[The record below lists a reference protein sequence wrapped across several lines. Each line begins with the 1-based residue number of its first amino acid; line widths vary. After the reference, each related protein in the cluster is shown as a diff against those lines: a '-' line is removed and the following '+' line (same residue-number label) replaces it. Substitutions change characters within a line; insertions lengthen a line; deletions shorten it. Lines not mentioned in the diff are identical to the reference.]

1 MPASKVTLRVP
12 ANGVLH
18 RLSPLMIGAN
28 LEDLNYQCYG
38 GLYSQL
44 LHGEHFQE
52 PSSGFTRPLKGF
64 RAYGGTWNVR
74 DGVLFAA
81 AEAGAM
87 LVADG
92 PVIAD
97 GAAGAEVFFRDEQEG
112 RAGLIVRV
120 IDPSAD
126 PRSFEGYSIHL
137 CPKGR
142 KLMVVR
148 HKPRT
153 DWVLIDTVCDF
164 AVKQWVHLEARFAA
178 KQFEV
183 LVNGIPFIAADDS
196 WRRELSGG
204 PVGLRADNS
213 DAQFRNLWVAAEGGK
228 KQPIALDA
236 AASAGTRDDI
246 SLRWAKVQT
255 GTAQGSFGL
264 EHDHPLA
271 GKQSQR
277 VTFESGRGEIGI
289 DNAGLHRWGLNL
301 LAGREYEGSVCLQ
314 SLKAAAVTVSLR
326 SAGGRKIY
334 ASRTLKVKGSR
345 RWQSLSFKLKPS
357 RTDRDARF
365 AITLSKPASIVV
377 GYAFLQ
383 PGQWGRFAGLHVRKD
398 LAEAVIAQGIKI
410 IRYNGSMVTCPNQ
423 SDYQWKKMIGPRENR
438 PPYVG
443 TFNPF
448 ASHGWGI
455 PDFLAFCQAAG
466 IVAVPGVNRS
476 ESPADLADLVEY
488 CNGPA
493 GSKWGRRRAADGFK
507 KPLHLSYIQYG
518 NEERINDEYLADF
531 KAAAAA
537 VWAKDPTITMV
548 VSDWMYW
555 DGIPDPQKIARATC
569 ENLDAHVKL
578 LQWAR
583 DEGGKV
589 WWDVHVWEAGP
600 WVSGVKGIADLHA
613 WFEKFVP
620 YYPVPIAAL
629 EQNAGNHDLKRGLAH
644 ACMSNELA
652 KLGRFVPAAAAPNT
666 MQPWQQ
672 YTTRGWDQGQIFFTQ
687 SKFWYQPSGYVD
699 IMLTQNAC
707 PDLLEISSTL
717 EPKEFSVTARK
728 STDGR
733 TISIV
738 AVNESDQPR
747 PATIELDAFTPRKKT
762 ATVLELAGKPE
773 HDNTPKAP
781 TRVVPV
787 KRTWRYAVRKGVV
800 SYLFPPHSFTI
811 LRFE

>member
-1 MPASKVTLRVP
+1 MPAAKATLRVQT
-12 ANGVLH
+12 NRVLH

-52 PSSGFTRPLKGF
+52 NSSGFTCPLKGF
-64 RAYGGTWNVR
+64 RAYGGAWNVR
-74 DGVLFAA
+74 DGVLYAA

-87 LVADG
+87 LVTEG
-92 PVIAD
+92 PVFAD
-97 GAAGAEVFFRDEQEG
+97 GAAGVELFFRDEQEG
-112 RAGLIVRV
+112 AAGLIVRV
-120 IDPSAD
+120 VDPSAD

-137 CPKGR
+137 QPKGR
-142 KLMVVR
+142 KLLVVR

-153 DWVLIDTVCDF
+153 DWVLIDAEAAFD
-164 AVKQWVHLEARFAA
+164 VKQWVTLEARFVG
-178 KQFEV
+178 KNFEV
-183 LVNGIPFIAADDS
+183 LVNGQSFSAPDES
-196 WRRELSGG
+196 WRRELSGA
-204 PVGLRADNS
+204 PVGLRAHNS
-213 DAQFRNLWVAAEGGK
+213 DAQFRNLWLAAEGGK
-228 KQPIALDA
+228 KQPVALEA
-236 AASAGTRDDI
+236 AASVGSRDDI
-246 SLRWAKVQT
+246 SMRWAKVQT
-255 GTAQGSFGL
+255 GTAVGAFGL
-264 EHDHPLA
+264 EHKQPLA
-271 GKQSQR
+271 GRQSQR

-289 DNAGLHRWGLNL
+289 DNAGLHRWGLHL
-301 LAGREYEGSVCLQ
+301 LAGREYEGSVCLK
-314 SLKAAAVTVSLR
+314 SLKPAAVTVSLR
-326 SAGGRKIY
+326 SANGKKIL
-334 ASRTLKVKGSR
+334 AGKTLSVKGSR
-345 RWQSLSFKLKPS
+345 TWQTLSFKLTPS
-357 RTDRDARF
+357 RTDRDGRF

-377 GYAFLQ
+377 GYARLE

-398 LAEAVIAQGIKI
+398 LAQAVIDQGVKI
-410 IRYNGSMVTCPNQ
+410 IRYNGSMVTTPNFA
-423 SDYQWKKMIGPRENR
+423 DYQWKKMIGPRETR
-438 PPYVG
+438 PPFVG

-455 PDFLAFCQAAG
+455 PDALAFCQAAG

-488 CNGPA
+488 CNGA
-493 GSKWGRRRAADGFK
+493 ASSKWGRRRAADGFK
-507 KPLHLSYIQYG
+507 KPLGLAYLQYG
-518 NEERINDEYLADF
+518 NEERINEEYLADF
-531 KAAAAA
+531 KAAASA
-537 VWAKDPTITMV
+537 VWAKDPSITMV

-555 DGIPDPQKIARATC
+555 EGIPDPQKITRATC
-569 ENLDAHVKL
+569 ENLDAHIKL

-583 DEGGKV
+583 DQGGKL

-600 WVSGVKGIADLHA
+600 FVAGVKGIADLHA
-613 WFEKFVP
+613 WFEKLVP

-699 IMLTQNAC
+699 IMLTRNNC
-707 PDLLEISSTL
+707 PDLLELSSTV
-717 EPKEFSVTARK
+717 EPMELSLTARK
-728 STDGR
+728 SIDGR
-733 TISIV
+733 TVSIV

-747 PATIELDAFTPRKKT
+747 PATIELDDFSPRKKT
-762 ATVLELAGKPE
+762 ATVLELAGNPE
-773 HDNTPKAP
+773 HDNTPVYP
-781 TRVVPV
+781 TRVAPSQ
-787 KRTWRYAVRKGVV
+787 RTWRYAVRKGVV